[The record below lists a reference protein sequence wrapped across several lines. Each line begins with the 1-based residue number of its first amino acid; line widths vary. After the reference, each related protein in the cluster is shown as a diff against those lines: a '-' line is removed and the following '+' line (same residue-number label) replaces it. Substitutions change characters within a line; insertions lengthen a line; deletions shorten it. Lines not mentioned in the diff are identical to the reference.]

1 MQCGGGAKKNG
12 IFVEGGFG
20 KTIPTSKGYVKLR

>member
-1 MQCGGGAKKNG
+1 VVVVHKKNG

-20 KTIPTSKGYVKLR
+20 KTIPTLKGYVQL